1 MTKGAI
7 RPRYLH
13 PANAADLPQRAARA
27 MKALE
32 ACRLCPRACG
42 VNRLK
47 GEIGLCGAGA
57 EARVASYGPHF
68 GEERPL
74 VGRNGSGTIFFSHC
88 NLRCNFCQNY
98 EISHLGQGRHATA
111 QQLAAI
117 MLALQDMGCHNINLV
132 TPSHLVP
139 QILAAL
145 VLAAVKGLSLPLVYN
160 SGGYDSPATLALLDG
175 AVDIYMPDFKFWDAR
190 IAEQTCQAPD
200 YRQRAC
206 AAIAEMHRQ
215 VGDLVVGDEGLAY
228 QGLLL
233 RHLVL
238 PGDAAGT
245 SRVMG
250 WVARQVSRAT
260 YVNVM
265 GQYRPCGQ
273 AGDVPSL
280 GRRPRSDEIHAA
292 VAAARAAGLER
303 LDGWH

>member
-1 MTKGAI
+1 MTGPI
-7 RPRYLH
+7 RPRYLA
-13 PANAADLPQRAARA
+13 PSNAAGLPQRAARA
-27 MKALE
+27 MKTLE

-47 GEIGLCGAGA
+47 GEIGFCGAGA
-57 EARVASYGPHF
+57 RAQVASYGPHF

-74 VGRNGSGTIFFSHC
+74 VGRSGSGTIFFSHC

-98 EISHLGQGRHATA
+98 EISHLGEGRRASA
-111 QQLAAI
+111 AQLAAI

-132 TPSHLVP
+132 TPSHVVP

-145 VLAAVKGLSLPLVYN
+145 ALAAGQGLSLPLVYN
-160 SGGYDSPATLALLDG
+160 SGGYDSLAALSLLEG
-175 AVDIYMPDFKFWDAR
+175 VVDIYMPDFKFWDAGVADR
-190 IAEQTCQAPD
+190 TCRAPD

-206 AAIAEMHRQ
+206 AAIVEMHRQ
-215 VGDLVVGDEGLAY
+215 VGDLVVGADGLAH

-245 SRVMG
+245 SCVMD
-250 WVARQVSRAT
+250 WVAQHVSRAT

-265 GQYRPCGQ
+265 GQYRPCWR
-273 AGDVPSL
+273 AGDVPPL
-280 GRRPRSDEIHAA
+280 ERPPQSNEIHAA